1 MSSNDTSTKQQLQ
14 TWRNSLGGKFVLP
27 IILILIVTLGG
38 SSIYTYHVDKNSAYA
53 TLYEKVDNLVQFIV
67 HISPNSIYSYDF
79 DSLNNYMRNLS
90 QSEDIVYAV
99 MVSTK
104 GKPMTSYLD
113 YSNKLIQD
121 EKNKLQKIS
130 DFKKQNILILIDSV
144 NTYPEIIK
152 KNYPIIFE
160 KNDLGSIHI
169 GISNKRIE
177 TDTQFLFYQ
186 QLVVS
191 LSIILL
197 LCLSIYSIFRI
208 YTLRPIT
215 QLIKGALRLSE
226 GDLEKEVPVYSNDEL
241 GDLAQYFNSMM
252 RSLKDNIREKDEL
265 LNELQYFNRNLES
278 RVEQRT
284 AELIDVN
291 KELEHLALHDT
302 LTGLPNRSVIQNSL
316 KNNILF
322 SKNRNEQFC
331 VFMMDLDRFKE
342 VNDTL
347 GHNTGDLL
355 LQIVSER
362 LKKSLRESDIIGR
375 LGGDEFAIIL
385 PKTDVSQAIFVA
397 DKIRQE
403 IEPEFII
410 NNHTISISVSIGI
423 SSYPEHGTNATEMMK
438 AADVAMY
445 HSKNTK
451 IGRAIYH
458 ESLDKSS
465 PDQLNN
471 MGELRDA
478 INNED
483 LCLYYQPKVD
493 ARSQRIVGVEALVRW
508 KHKTRGLIFPDNFIP
523 LAEKIG
529 LIKPL
534 TNLVLRLA
542 MQQIASWEKM
552 NINISMSV
560 NLSMHDVQNEA
571 FPDILLELIDKYNID
586 QSRLIL
592 EITESTIMS
601 NPMSV
606 MSVLDKISKMGV
618 NLSIDDFGTGYSS
631 FSNLKKMPVNELKID
646 RSFVMDMLD
655 DKDDLTIVES
665 TINLAHNM
673 GLKVVAEGVE
683 SNAISKLLIELNCD
697 FIQGY
702 YISKPVPAEE
712 IVKMLS
718 NENISDNYQNIKTEQ
733 PNNRKLS

>member
-1 MSSNDTSTKQQLQ
+1 MNNQ
-14 TWRNSLGGKFVLP
+14 TPITQNRKNWLNSLGGKFVIP
-27 IILILIVTLGG
+27 IISILIVTLG
-38 SSIYTYHVDKNSAYA
+38 SSAIYTYNTDKNSAYA
-53 TLYEKVDNLVQFIV
+53 SLFEKINNLSHFVVQ
-67 HISPNSIYSYDF
+67 ISPNSIFSFDY
-79 DSLNNYMRNLS
+79 DSLNNYMESLTS
-90 QSEDIVYAV
+90 SEDIVYAV
-99 MVSTK
+99 MVSPN
-104 GKPMTSYLD
+104 GKPMTTYLD
-113 YSNKLIQD
+113 YKNEFVFI
-121 EKNKLQKIS
+121 EKNKFQRKNG
-130 DFKKQNILILIDSV
+130 FKKQDILKLTDAINIHSEV
-144 NTYPEIIK
+144 IK
-152 KNYPIIFE
+152 KSYPIIFDNE
-160 KNDLGSIHI
+160 ILATIHI
-169 GISNKRIE
+169 GINSKRIE
-177 TDTQFLFYQ
+177 AETRNIFYQ

-197 LCLSIYSIFRI
+197 LSVLIYSIFRI

-215 QLIKGALRLSE
+215 QLIDGAVRLSN
-226 GDLEKEVPVYSNDEL
+226 GNLEKEVTVYSKDEL
-241 GDLAQYFNSMM
+241 GELAQCFNTMM
-252 RSLKDNIREKDEL
+252 NNLKSSIHEKDDV
-265 LNELQYFNRNLES
+265 LNELQNFNRNLEN

-302 LTGLPNRSVIQNSL
+302 LTGLPNRSVIQDSL
-316 KNNILF
+316 KHNIHF

-347 GHNTGDLL
+347 GHNIGDQL
-355 LQIVSER
+355 LQAVSKR
-362 LKKSLRESDIIGR
+362 LKKSLRDSDIIGR

-385 PKTDVSQAIFVA
+385 PKTEVTQAAFVA
-397 DKIRQE
+397 DKIRKE
-403 IEPEFII
+403 IEPEFLI
-410 NNHTISISVSIGI
+410 NNHALSISVSIGI
-423 SSYPEHGTNATEMMK
+423 SCYPTHGTNATELMK

-451 IGRAIYH
+451 VGRSIYH
-458 ESLDKSS
+458 DSQDKSS
-465 PDQLNN
+465 PDQLNH

-483 LCLYYQPKVD
+483 LCLYYQPKVN
-493 ARSQRIVGVEALVRW
+493 AKSQKIIGVEALVRW

-523 LAEKIG
+523 LAEKTG

-534 TNLVLRLA
+534 TTLVLKLA
-542 MQQIASWEKM
+542 MQQMALWTKE
-552 NINISMSV
+552 NINITIAV
-560 NLSMHDVQNEA
+560 NLSMHDVQDES
-571 FPDILLELIDKYNID
+571 FPDLLSKLIESNKINHN
-586 QSRLIL
+586 QLVL

-601 NPMSV
+601 NPVSV
-606 MSVLDKISKMGV
+606 MSVLEKISNMGV

-683 SNAISKLLIELNCD
+683 SNEISKQLIDLNCD
-697 FIQGY
+697 IIQGY

-712 IVKMLS
+712 ISQMIADEFP
-718 NENISDNYQNIKTEQ
+718 ENSE
-733 PNNRKLS
+733 NRKIS